1 MGEYTSRLRNSEM
14 YKNLVSSKEELT
26 TIINNINSLIGDINS
41 IMGGES
47 IEDYKTFF
55 SEKKVVF
62 DNFLTNI
69 VDIINKL
76 EANADKGDTVL
87 AEKKAT
93 LNTSKVSYPTGYIRD
108 RNTSKVISV
117 GIAEDGYIQV
127 ASEVSSEGMSFWDG
141 KYRGETNLYTE
152 KYNFNGIKLS
162 TTKRFLGKTGGSSSS
177 GSHGY

>member
-1 MGEYTSRLRNSEM
+1 MGEYTNRLRNSEM

-41 IMGGES
+41 NMGGES

-69 VDIINKL
+69 SDIINKL

-93 LNTSKVSYPTGYIRD
+93 LNTSFNYYPTDRKSG

-117 GIAEDGYIQV
+117 VIADDGYIDV
-127 ASEVSSEGMSFWDG
+127 TRLETWVDKSASDG
-141 KYRGETNLYTE
+141 KYLCETNSYTE
-152 KYNFNGIKLS
+152 KYNFNDIKLK
-162 TTKRFLGKTGGSSSS
+162 TTKNILRTPRG
-177 GSHGY
+177 H

>member
-1 MGEYTSRLRNSEM
+1 MGEYTKRLRNSEM

-117 GIAEDGYIQV
+117 GIAEDGYIDV
-127 ASEVSSEGMSFWDG
+127 TTLVSNEGMSIWDG
-141 KYRGETNLYTE
+141 KYRGESNSYTE
-152 KYNFNGIKLS
+152 KYNFNGIKIK
-162 TTKRFLGKTGGSSSS
+162 TTKSVFGSSNGHSF
-177 GSHGY
+177 